1 MNYENWWLLALP
13 IFFIFGWLA
22 ARIDIKQLLNE
33 SQRVPST
40 YVDGINYLLNNDTDR
55 AIDVFVDL
63 ASSDPESIELQF
75 AVGALF
81 RQRGEIQRALLVHQA
96 LLDRPDLSS
105 TERNQALLAVGQDYL
120 KSGMHDR
127 AEQYLKRV
135 YVNRTDPSALLL
147 LIELYVTQRDWESGI
162 QAAMKYQSLSG
173 ESQRE
178 LIAHFMME
186 CAEDDFEEQRFD
198 LVMVWIDRA
207 NREHPNSAR
216 ALIMLGKAHYAQGK
230 YQDAF
235 ATWMSIRENHP
246 DFFVLVL
253 PQFVETCRRLTRMP
267 ECLEILKEFFLTIP
281 CEETFQSI
289 FQIQMALSGEALAHQ
304 LARELFLKSGHPAL
318 IIPVFASL
326 KGEMGKFEQA
336 SDMVFNKIA
345 DSLKS
350 TLCHKCEACGF
361 EANSHYWRCPACQSW
376 DTYSPIKTH
385 TTRDKND
392 GR

>member
-13 IFFIFGWLA
+13 TFFLFGWLA

-33 SQRVPST
+33 SQRVPSS
-40 YVDGINYLLNNDTDR
+40 YVDGINYLLKNDTDR
-55 AIDVFVDL
+55 AIDVFVEL

-81 RQRGEIQRALLVHQA
+81 RQRGEMQRALLVHQA

-105 TERNQALLAVGQDYL
+105 VERNQALLAVGQDYL

-135 YVNRTDPSALLL
+135 DVNRTDPSALRL

-186 CAEDDFEEQRFD
+186 CAEDEFEEQRSD
-198 LVMVWIDRA
+198 SVMLWIDRA
-207 NREHPNSAR
+207 EREHPNSPR
-216 ALIMLGKAHYAQGK
+216 ALIMLGKVLYAQGK
-230 YQDAF
+230 YQEASS
-235 ATWMSIRENHP
+235 AWMAMLKNHP
-246 DFFVLVL
+246 EFFVLVL
-253 PQFVETCRRLTRMP
+253 PPFVETYRRLMRMS
-267 ECLEILKEFFLTIP
+267 ECLEILKEFFLAIP

-289 FQIQMALSGEALAHQ
+289 FQIQTELSGEVSAHQ
-304 LARELFLKSGHPAL
+304 LARELFLKSGHSAL

-326 KGEMGKFEQA
+326 RGEMGKFDDA
-336 SDMVFNKIA
+336 SNIVFNRIA
-345 DSLKS
+345 DGLKTTS
-350 TLCHKCEACGF
+350 HHKCGSCGF

-385 TTRDKND
+385 TTRDKNY